1 MADQNPT
8 GLGAA
13 KCLTTFDEDEREQRA
28 VLRFVLELY
37 PATLTQD
44 ELLRELTGGGFP
56 GHSES
61 DAIWRAI
68 RDLAA
73 SGLLHSLGE
82 DEMLRPTRAAM
93 RYWEL
98 TGGAS

>member
-8 GLGAA
+8 GLGTT
-13 KCLTTFDEDEREQRA
+13 KCLTTYDEDEREQRA

-44 ELLRELTGGGFP
+44 ELLRELTGGGSKE
-56 GHSES
+56 HSES
-61 DAIWRAI
+61 DAVGRAI

-73 SGLLHSLGE
+73 SSLLHRLGE